1 MFAASGF
8 WVFLPFFIPGLLA
21 DACYHVNGDAIKDP
35 AYVPCNLITP
45 GVASSCCPTK
55 RADFPSVCLAN
66 GLCSNDNDI
75 FRGSCTDKT
84 WKSKSCPQLCT
95 TGFGQR
101 RQDVGDPVGG
111 QNAFLSLIQ
120 SQYNEYN
127 YCGITYIT
135 DNVAGQ
141 QRIGITR
148 KRTFASPPVEMEAF
162 AAVGRTRH
170 VVILIRATVSTSRHR
185 SRLR

>member
-8 WVFLPFFIPGLLA
+8 WLFLSSFIPGLLA

-35 AYVPCNLITP
+35 AFVPCNLITP

-66 GLCSNDNDI
+66 GLCRNDNDV

-84 WKSKSCPQLCT
+84 WKSLSCPQLCT
-95 TGFGQR
+95 TGFGQK

-111 QNAFLSLIQ
+111 QNAFLPLIQ
-120 SQYNEYN
+120 PPYNDYDE
-127 YCGITYIT
+127 CGVTYTT

-141 QRIGITR
+141 QPIGITR
-148 KRTFASPPVEMEAF
+148 KRTFASPPVKMEAF
-162 AAVGRTRH
+162 AVVRTIRH
-170 VVILIRATVSTSRHR
+170 VVILIRAIVSISRR
-185 SRLR
+185 QSGLR